1 MKKRMVSLCLSLLLV
16 LSMVPTAAF
25 AVDNPAL
32 EIGKEYEHTLTTSQP
47 TQTFT
52 FTPTEDGLYRF
63 KLLSKNNARCYFLSI
78 IKDDEYLYNFGNT
91 EKDLK
96 IRYTISYLSGNQT
109 YTIQHHALEF
119 IGAPAEGGKY
129 TLTVEKLTPPALVE
143 GTATKYVPDKIG
155 NTNDY
160 ADLEPYDVFA
170 PIPISFTPKESGWYT
185 FSTKEPVTVIYG
197 TPTWFYAGDDNDE
210 TYNDSLFVA
219 HEADSIGDSV
229 YLHGNSLYYIVM
241 TPYTKSEGTISVKKS
256 VFPAVSVG
264 NPASFLCGHSGSFAT
279 FSPDISGKYTITPS
293 IELSDPFCGMF
304 LYSER
309 GKLLKYTGDTED
321 PQEKITYDFQKG
333 STYYICLYDTGSL
346 EMDDPYPGTL
356 TITSD
361 KPLPITDATVTIA
374 DGPHAYTGSP
384 ITPEVTV
391 KLGQT
396 TLVKDTDYT
405 VAYTN
410 NTNVGKATVTITG
423 KGNYTGTKTA
433 EFDITKAELAVTAG
447 SYLKNTDGVLTLDL
461 DKVPG
466 MPSGE
471 TFVYEAAEGQTP
483 TGFTPA
489 LTEKTLTLTANG
501 SGTVGGK
508 ETYRVNAASANYSVT
523 ITVEVAYTDK
533 DVKEI
538 KAPAVTP
545 SVTYNGKPAQVY
557 TGTASVDG
565 VPDVEFTVTYV
576 GVGETEYDASAT
588 APTNAGRYTVTFALK
603 NEEDFVA
610 NPVVQPF
617 AITKATPAFTAPT
630 STKLTAAAPLRT
642 VALTGGEVKGVDQA
656 VIPGTFSW
664 SGDTSVNVEKGTEY
678 PWGFTPTTPDANYDF
693 SAVTGKL
700 TPWASSGGGSGGSG
714 GSGGGGGTAKPPV
727 KDPEPP
733 TTPETP
739 PTTSSNF
746 ADVPSDAYYA
756 DAVAWAVSKG
766 ITTGTGDGK
775 FSPAAPCTRAQV
787 VTFLWRAAG
796 SPAPSS
802 TASFADVPA
811 DAYYRDAVLWAVEKG
826 ITNGTGADAFS
837 PDATVDRA
845 QTVTFLYRYAGSP
858 AASGGDFQDVASGS
872 YYADA
877 VAWAVSQEI
886 TNGTSPTTF
895 APASNCTRGQ
905 TVTFLFRA
913 LAQ

>member
-25 AVDNPAL
+25 AASTVSAPANPQWGRWYSL
-32 EIGKEYEHTLTTSQP
+32 DIDKYETVPGLISWQIPQGETAADYYQYKIYKKGDTSNPIYTNTFQTTIEATMNYKNFSILDGLNVMDVENGTYYFTVQAVTADKTPISDLSTSPEFTYTKPSSQVAAP
-47 TQTFT
+47 SAPVWDGTKVS
-52 FTPTEDGLYRF
+52 FTPPSEKTNSIGYEVRFYFSSDKDNVLENTNNWINEIVFCLLDEELDFDEELPKDVAMFYMEDGLNYCNFRIRT
-63 KLLSKNNARCYFLSI
+63 LSKDFTANQNSEWS
-78 IKDDEYLYNFGNT
+78 EYSDVI
-91 EKDLK
+91 DL
-96 IRYTISYLSGNQT
+96 RTIWGET
-109 YTIQHHALEF
+109 PIT
-119 IGAPAEGGKY
+119 Y
-129 TLTVEKLTPPALVE
+129 TLTYNLNGAS
-143 GTATKYVPDKIG
+143 GTAPTGGNYQAEAKVTLSDAPTRIG
-155 NTNDY
+155 
-160 ADLEPYDVFA
+160 
-170 PIPISFTPKESGWYT
+170 YT
-185 FSTKEPVTVIYG
+185 FSGWSDG
-197 TPTWFYAGDDNDE
+197 TTTYQAGE
-210 TYNDSLFVA
+210 S
-219 HEADSIGDSV
+219 
-229 YLHGNSLYYIVM
+229 
-241 TPYTKSEGTISVKKS
+241 YTM
-256 VFPAVSVG
+256 
-264 NPASFLCGHSGSFAT
+264 
-279 FSPDISGKYTITPS
+279 PS
-293 IELSDPFCGMF
+293 KDV
-304 LYSER
+304 
-309 GKLLKYTGDTED
+309 
-321 PQEKITYDFQKG
+321 
-333 STYYICLYDTGSL
+333 
-346 EMDDPYPGTL
+346 TL
-356 TITSD
+356 TAVWSLNVIDIES
-361 KPLPITDATVTIA
+361 ATVVVEE
-374 DGPHAYTGSP
+374 GPHAYTGSP

-423 KGNYTGTKTA
+423 KGNTGTKTA
-433 EFDITKAELAVTAG
+433 EFDITKAELAVTAD

-565 VPDVEFTVTYV
+565 VPDVEFTVTYA

-617 AITKATPAFTAPT
+617 AITKATPTFTAPT
-630 STKLTAAAPLRT
+630 SAKLTAAAQLRT

-656 VIPGTFSW
+656 VIPGTFAW

-700 TPWASSGGGSGGSG
+700 TPWVSSGGGSGGN
-714 GSGGGGGTAKPPV
+714 SGGGGGTAKPPV